1 MVIRFT
7 STLTPEDETCV
18 APALLKAVGHLLE
31 PFPISYSLR
40 IETSNGVVVEDGRPK
55 VRSDASLTS
64 RAHQGHGANP
74 RRRDFGS
81 EL

>member
-7 STLTPEDETCV
+7 STLTPEDEKTV

-40 IETSNGVVVEDGRPK
+40 IETSAGDVVEDGRPK
-55 VRSDASLTS
+55 IRSDASASGL
-64 RAHQGHGANP
+64 HQGRGGSV
-74 RRRDFGS
+74 RRGDFGPQF
-81 EL
+81 